1 MWQLAVEEAEQYYT
15 EKDAAHGFGHVMRVY
30 NLCQEIG
37 REEGAA
43 WRILRVA
50 ALLHDV
56 DNGLGDSV
64 KREQHHLLSA
74 EFAGVLLA
82 RHGWEATDIE
92 AVQHCIRAH
101 RYRDERETPLTI
113 EAKVLYDADKL
124 DSIGAIGV
132 ARAIAV
138 SVERG
143 LPFFEEPSEQF
154 QLTGQPNDGER
165 HSAYH
170 EYWFKLRHVHT
181 RLFTDTAR
189 RMAERRQASME
200 DFFEQLKWEHLQG
213 KRSP

>member
-1 MWQLAVEEAEQYYT
+1 MWQLAVEEAEQYYA
-15 EKDAAHGFGHVMRVY
+15 EKDAAHGFGHVLRVY
-30 NLCQEIG
+30 HLCQEMG
-37 REEGAA
+37 REEGAD

-56 DNGLGDSV
+56 ENSLDDKD
-64 KREQHHLLSA
+64 KRKQHHLVSA
-74 EFAGVLLA
+74 EFAGELLS
-82 RHGWEATDIE
+82 HQGWGAGDIE

-101 RYRDERETPLTI
+101 RYRDVEESPRTI
-113 EAKVLYDADKL
+113 EAKVLFDADKL
-124 DSIGAIGV
+124 DSIGAIGA

-154 QLTGQPNDGER
+154 LRKGQLTDGER

-170 EYWFKLRHVHT
+170 EFCFKLRHVYE

-189 RMAERRQASME
+189 EMAQPRQAAMK
-200 DFFEQLKWEHLQG
+200 DFFEQLRWEHQ
-213 KRSP
+213 

>member
-1 MWQLAVEEAEQYYT
+1 MWQLAVEEAEQYYA

-37 REEGAA
+37 REEGAD
-43 WRILRVA
+43 WHILRVA

-56 DNGLGDSV
+56 ENGLGDSV

-74 EFAGVLLA
+74 EFAGVLLGH
-82 RHGWEATDIE
+82 HGWAATDIE
-92 AVQHCIRAH
+92 AVRHCVRAH
-101 RYRDERETPLTI
+101 RYRDDKEAPRTI
-113 EAKVLYDADKL
+113 EAKVLFDADKL
-124 DSIGAIGV
+124 DSIGAIGA

-154 QLTGQPNDGER
+154 LCTGQLMDGER

-170 EYWFKLRHVHT
+170 EYCFKLRHVHE

-189 RMAERRQASME
+189 RMAETRQAAMK
-200 DFFEQLKWEHLQG
+200 DFFEQLRWEHRQG
-213 KRSP
+213 NCSP